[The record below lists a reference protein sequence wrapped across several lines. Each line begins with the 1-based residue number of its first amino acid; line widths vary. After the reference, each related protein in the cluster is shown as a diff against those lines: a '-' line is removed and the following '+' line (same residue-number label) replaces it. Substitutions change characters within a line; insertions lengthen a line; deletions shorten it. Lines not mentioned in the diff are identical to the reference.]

1 MPEFGHGPYSAMGLV
16 HLQYAVPTM
25 QGGMGDYPPH
35 AGLQMGPYGMLQ
47 YGGMPGAYA
56 YAPAS
61 PGATFATAQAVPY
74 LVPMGPGLG
83 QQAFAGMPVGQAMPG
98 GAAMYGY
105 AQGGA
110 GGPQAAWDGGG
121 RRAGPGAAMQ
131 GGGVGYGS
139 GGRPY
144 GS

>member
-1 MPEFGHGPYSAMGLV
+1 MVVGRPVCARQPRTVTGTYVA
-16 HLQYAVPTM
+16 AVDTSQPC
-25 QGGMGDYPPH
+25 
-35 AGLQMGPYGMLQ
+35 
-47 YGGMPGAYA
+47 
-56 YAPAS
+56 
-61 PGATFATAQAVPY
+61 

-110 GGPQAAWDGGG
+110 GGPQAAWDVGG

-131 GGGVGYGS
+131 GGGVVYGS